1 MFRWFDAA
9 GFFVVILKTKDSI
22 YCTDRYAVFNLA
34 LPSDVHCGKASAHK
48 IVWAT
53 VEFSYGIITNSGETP
68 VLRAAYAHNILPGCE
83 ALPNGTAEQLG
94 FESPLDTHT
103 QYISAP
109 LGINADLSRME
120 DQMRIT
126 SETYRLI
133 LLVCVFAIL
142 VILCTFTII
151 KKHRSNRRNKSNNA
165 INNETAVISHCRFS

>member
-1 MFRWFDAA
+1 M
-9 GFFVVILKTKDSI
+9 
-22 YCTDRYAVFNLA
+22 Y
-34 LPSDVHCGKASAHK
+34 CGKASAHK

-53 VEFSYGIITNSGETP
+53 EEFSYGIITNSGETP

-83 ALPNGTAEQLG
+83 ALPNRTAEQLG

-142 VILCTFTII
+142 VIMCTFTII

>member
-1 MFRWFDAA
+1 MPPV
-9 GFFVVILKTKDSI
+9 FFVILKTKDSI
-22 YCTDRYAVFNLA
+22 YCTDRYVVFDLA

-103 QYISAP
+103 QYISAS